1 MVWYWRGIVWY
12 GIGEAWHG
20 IGIEVA
26 LYGIG
31 QVHRRRSAQRM
42 RSETSNTAIDLCPGA
57 AFYNDT
63 LHPRV
68 TSFTLSFTSTQLAVN
83 ARLEVN
89 VPRLELE
96 FGRPRGLFPMQILIA
111 WDFHKS
117 EAWYVPACAGTHAS
131 LCCGGLKVQ
140 SGVLVWCQNVLY
152 GRIQCAA
159 LVPPRGAQNMK
170 GGYKTRMNE
179 FHLEMKSGSRAQF

>member
-1 MVWYWRGIVWY
+1 MI
-12 GIGEAWHG
+12 
-20 IGIEVA
+20 

-31 QVHRRRSAQRM
+31 GELYGMVLERHGMVLVLRRHCMVLGKCIGDAV
-42 RSETSNTAIDLCPGA
+42 RSECAPRPQTQRLIYAQVPPFTMI
-57 AFYNDT
+57 
-63 LHPRV
+63 HRV

-140 SGVLVWCQNVLY
+140 SGVMVLVPERVVWEDSMRCAGATPWCPKHE
-152 GRIQCAA
+152 GRI
-159 LVPPRGAQNMK
+159 
-170 GGYKTRMNE
+170 
-179 FHLEMKSGSRAQF
+179 

>member
-1 MVWYWRGIVWY
+1 MVLGKC
-12 GIGEAWHG
+12 IGDA
-20 IGIEVA
+20 V
-26 LYGIG
+26 
-31 QVHRRRSAQRM
+31 
-42 RSETSNTAIDLCPGA
+42 RSECAPRPQTQRLIYAQVPPFTMIHSV
-57 AFYNDT
+57 
-63 LHPRV
+63 HPRV

-140 SGVLVWCQNVLY
+140 SGVMVWCQNVLY

-159 LVPPRGAQNMK
+159 LVPPPWCPKHEGRI
-170 GGYKTRMNE
+170 
-179 FHLEMKSGSRAQF
+179 

>member
-1 MVWYWRGIVWY
+1 MGCGIGRAWYDIVWYWRGIVWY

-20 IGIEVA
+20 IGIEEA

-140 SGVLVWCQNVLY
+140 SGVLVLVPERVVWEDSMRCAGATPWCPKHE
-152 GRIQCAA
+152 GRI
-159 LVPPRGAQNMK
+159 
-170 GGYKTRMNE
+170 
-179 FHLEMKSGSRAQF
+179 